1 MRTNSRLLSAFTRF
15 AALAV
20 TLLIAACGT
29 NPSLKNAAPLA
40 SLPQPTALQEYLIQP
55 GDNLD
60 IRFFYNPELNE
71 QQQVRPDGRISL
83 QLVGEQAVAGHTP
96 HDVEMMLR
104 NQYSRDLKQ
113 PEIAVIV
120 RGFGGQKA
128 YVDGEVGH
136 PGMVDLTG
144 GLTALQAVAQAGGA
158 TKTGETDSV
167 ILIRRVNGKPTA
179 VQLNLKS
186 AIEGTDI
193 GQDIQL
199 RPYDIVFVPRSAI
212 ANVNI
217 FIDQY
222 FRSNVPIPFGFGYT
236 F

>member
-1 MRTNSRLLSAFTRF
+1 MLTQRRFLPHLKRLAAVAFTLALSA
-15 AALAV
+15 
-20 TLLIAACGT
+20 CGVSPT
-29 NPSLKNAAPLA
+29 LKNPTPLSA
-40 SLPQPTALQEYLIQP
+40 LPQPTALQEYLIQP

-60 IRFFYNPELNE
+60 IRFFYNPELNDT
-71 QQQVRPDGRISL
+71 QQVRPDGRISL
-83 QLVGEQAVAGHTP
+83 QLVGEQAVAGKTP
-96 HDVEMMLR
+96 RDVEKQLR
-104 NQYSRDLKQ
+104 SQYSRELKQ

-144 GLTALQAVAQAGGA
+144 GLTALQAVAQAGGVA
-158 TKTGETDSV
+158 KTGEMENV
-167 ILIRRVNGKPTA
+167 ILIRRVDGKA
-179 VQLNLKS
+179 VGVPLNLK
-186 AIEGTDI
+186 AAVEGSDI

-199 RPYDIVFVPRSAI
+199 RPYDIIYVPRSSI
-212 ANVNI
+212 ANLNL

-222 FRSNVPIPFGFGYT
+222 FRQNVPIPFGFGYT